1 MLPLLATNIL
11 VLQLKRIG
19 DLVLTTPALAA
30 LQASGARVTLVVE
43 GPCSSLL
50 PAIPGIA
57 ESIVYSRK
65 GGNGPLWR
73 RLAQRGWDV
82 CLDYTG
88 SDRTALMGWFTRTK
102 RRITFSWVRKR
113 LLRRLAYHQFVDSPV
128 RQSHTCDHY
137 LDLLHPLGLDR
148 GDGRPRLDLPRSA
161 REQALGLVAESGI
174 PGSYVLLHPG
184 TARAEKYWPV
194 ERWAEVIARLRQLGL
209 AAVITCGPDHY
220 ERAHVHAIERLA
232 ASADGTASP
241 VKVISPPDLLTLSAL
256 VEKARLVVSC
266 DTAVVHLAAAFQQP
280 QIALFGPTNPYHWRP
295 RHERA
300 VVISAIQP
308 DAPLHGFLPKMGGT
322 SMEKIPALTVI
333 RAMDELLT
341 QPRLM

>member
-1 MLPLLATNIL
+1 MSNKVL

-30 LQASGARVTLVVE
+30 LHASGARVTLVVE
-43 GPCSSLL
+43 GACGSLL
-50 PAIPGIA
+50 PAVPGV
-57 ESIVYSRK
+57 EERLVYSRK

-88 SDRTALMGWFTRTK
+88 TDRSALMGWFTRTK

-113 LLRRLAYHQFVDSPV
+113 LLRKLAYHQFVESSV
-128 RQSHTCDHY
+128 RDSHTCDHY
-137 LDLLHPLGLDR
+137 LDLLHPLGLPR
-148 GDGRPRLDLPRSA
+148 GEALPALDLPRAA
-161 REQALGLVAESGI
+161 REQAAALVAGAGI

-209 AAVITCGPDHY
+209 AAVITCGPDAY
-220 ERAHVHAIERLA
+220 ERAHVHQIERLA
-232 ASADGTASP
+232 EASAAPASSP
-241 VKVISPPDLLTLSAL
+241 LKVLSPPDLLTLSAL
-256 VEKARLVVSC
+256 VEKARLIVSC
-266 DTAVVHLAAAFQQP
+266 DTAVVHLAAAFRQP
-280 QIALFGPTNPYHWRP
+280 QIALFGPTNPFHWRP
-295 RHERA
+295 RHDRA

-308 DAPLHGFLPKMGGT
+308 DAPLHGFLPKMGGAP
-322 SMEKIPALTVI
+322 MEKIPASTVI
-333 RAMDELLT
+333 RSMEELLAL
-341 QPRLM
+341 PRKIE